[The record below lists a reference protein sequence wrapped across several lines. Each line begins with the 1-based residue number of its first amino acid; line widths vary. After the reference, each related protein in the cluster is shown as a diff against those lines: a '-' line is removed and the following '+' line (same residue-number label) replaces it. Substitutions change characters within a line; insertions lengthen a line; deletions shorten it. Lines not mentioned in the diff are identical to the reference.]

1 MAISI
6 ARRKFIVALGSTAV
20 GWPLVAR
27 AAVPV
32 IGYLGLLLD
41 PGGCRAGAGCVSARA
56 WAPAAYVEG
65 QNVAIDYRWAHGQ
78 YDQLPAL
85 AFDLVL
91 LRAERRLAAL
101 GTPAS
106 ALAAKTATTTIPI
119 VFVTGDDPVRIGLV
133 DSLNRPGGNATGVY
147 MLTSALEPKR
157 LELIH
162 ELVPN
167 TTAVGVI
174 VDPSSPDT
182 SLQMKELPAAASALG
197 QQIKIF
203 NARSEAE
210 IDTAFAAIVEQRIGA
225 VLVASSPSFLPRRQR
240 FVALA
245 AAHALPAVYFV
256 RPFAD
261 VGGLMS
267 YGTNIV
273 EPFRQVGLYAGRIL
287 KGEKPAD
294 LPVQQSVKVELVINL
309 KTAKVLGITVPLS
322 LLGRADEVIE

>member
-32 IGYLGLLLD
+32 IGSGLLS
-41 PGGCRAGAGCVSARA
+41 PEAV
-56 WAPAAYVEG
+56 APEELAAFRQGLSETAYVEG

-85 AFDLVL
+85 AFDLV
-91 LRAERRLAAL
+91 RQRVTVLAAL

-182 SLQMKELPAAASALG
+182 SRLQMKELPAAASALG

-210 IDTAFAAIVEQRIGA
+210 IDTAFAAIVKQRIGA

-273 EPFRQVGLYAGRIL
+273 EPFRQVGLSQG
-287 KGEKPAD
+287 
-294 LPVQQSVKVELVINL
+294 
-309 KTAKVLGITVPLS
+309 
-322 LLGRADEVIE
+322 

>member
-32 IGYLGLLLD
+32 IGYLGLLS
-41 PGGCRAGAGCVSARA
+41 PEAV
-56 WAPAAYVEG
+56 APELAAFRQGLSETAYVEG

-85 AFDLVL
+85 AFDLV
-91 LRAERRLAAL
+91 RQRVTVLAAL